1 MASVLSSN
9 AFALLD
15 DDEQGNVATDAAA
28 VANVPAAKAAPAKA
42 KEEPKPG
49 AGPMPAGTPAVPL
62 CCEPLMV
69 RLTAPHIWRL
79 HLLKACRTVAAAK
92 VATGVEARMRGA
104 APENNSR
111 GGRGRGPGPRS
122 TEGPG
127 RGRGYERPPREEGE
141 AFDAGT
147 GPAASRGRGP
157 ARGGPVRGGRAPGGR
172 GGREDGRPPRRM
184 YDRHDGTGRG
194 WGIGMVQCWRH
205 AFCFPTRA

>member
-1 MASVLSSN
+1 
-9 AFALLD
+9 
-15 DDEQGNVATDAAA
+15 
-28 VANVPAAKAAPAKA
+28 
-42 KEEPKPG
+42 
-49 AGPMPAGTPAVPL
+49 
-62 CCEPLMV
+62 
-69 RLTAPHIWRL
+69 
-79 HLLKACRTVAAAK
+79 
-92 VATGVEARMRGA
+92 MRGA

-127 RGRGYERPPREEGE
+127 RGRGYDRPPREEGE

-194 WGIGMVQCWRH
+194 WGIGMPNAGIT
-205 AFCFPTRA
+205 AFCFALACVVLTCAANAQE